1 MGKEGRALKFQ
12 LQLISKPWKLFLHS
26 LLKNMSKIYFG
37 PKQKRPFF
45 QSFSLYV
52 QSAAILISKDLTS

>member
-1 MGKEGRALKFQ
+1 MRKEGRALKFQ

-45 QSFSLYV
+45 QILLYV